1 MGQILEGIRVVDCT
15 QMMAGPLCGLLL
27 GDLGADV
34 IKVEPPD
41 GDSIRATG
49 ETFFRGENTYH
60 LSLNRNKRSLVLDL
74 KAEGGRDVFLRL
86 VGAADVM
93 LENFRPGTVERL
105 GIDYGT
111 LRRGNPRIIYCSI
124 SGFDPQ
130 GPDRDRP
137 ALDPVVQAMTGIMSL
152 TGTPETGPLR
162 TGNPLADYTTPLL
175 ATVGILGALFARQVT
190 GEGQKIDLSMFDA
203 TLFAEIP
210 REGYC
215 FALGRTPA
223 RLGNEHYQV
232 APYNVYPTR
241 DGRPLMVIAH
251 VEKFWRLLCR
261 ALEAEA
267 LADDPRFRTN
277 ADRLEN
283 REALNERLAGLFR
296 ERTLAEWEKRL
307 AGVGVLFAPVRDLA
321 EVLDDAQVRAG
332 GMVVELDHPSAGR
345 ITVFGNPLKF
355 SRTPVQIRRPPPRLG
370 EHTDEVLAEVGYSPA
385 EIAALRATRAVA

>member
-105 GIDYGT
+105 GIDYAT

-190 GEGQKIDLSMFDA
+190 G
-203 TLFAEIP
+203 
-210 REGYC
+210 
-215 FALGRTPA
+215 
-223 RLGNEHYQV
+223 
-232 APYNVYPTR
+232 
-241 DGRPLMVIAH
+241 
-251 VEKFWRLLCR
+251 
-261 ALEAEA
+261 
-267 LADDPRFRTN
+267 
-277 ADRLEN
+277 
-283 REALNERLAGLFR
+283 
-296 ERTLAEWEKRL
+296 
-307 AGVGVLFAPVRDLA
+307 
-321 EVLDDAQVRAG
+321 
-332 GMVVELDHPSAGR
+332 
-345 ITVFGNPLKF
+345 
-355 SRTPVQIRRPPPRLG
+355 
-370 EHTDEVLAEVGYSPA
+370 
-385 EIAALRATRAVA
+385 